1 MKKNIKNTL
10 IILTILLLVLIWI
23 ISKNTSVQAT
33 DNGSIKMN
41 IKLENFEPGGNVA
54 IEILLQDQKQGI
66 SSFTTYFHYDETI
79 FEEINSS
86 NITTNVSEDDL
97 DTIAYSSKTG
107 KITIY
112 YNEDIS
118 DLGTICT
125 INLKIKDDVDLS
137 NITEFVTTLGKVE
150 TYSFDYDNLV
160 DYGTISETTTIG
172 QKPEER
178 LYLSSESY
186 KIGNN
191 DINNYEEGDKYI
203 SRIKAETT
211 LKDYINNLNTN
222 GIIKV
227 IKEDGT
233 ELTENEYVGTG
244 MTLTVTKDEE
254 KIELKIAVMGDL
266 DGSGTITATDLSTLN
281 QTILKIVTLENEYKI
296 AADLDE
302 NDNLTATDLSTLN
315 QMLLKVL

>member
-1 MKKNIKNTL
+1 MKKNIKKTL
-10 IILTILLLVLIWI
+10 IIVTILLLVLIWI
-23 ISKNTSVQAT
+23 ISKNTSVQAS

-41 IKLENFEPGGNVA
+41 IKLENFEPGGDVA

-66 SSFTTYFHYDETI
+66 SAFTGYFHYDKNI
-79 FEEINSS
+79 FEEISSS
-86 NITTNVSEDDL
+86 NIETDVSEDDL
-97 DTIAYSSKTG
+97 DTIAYSSKTE

-125 INLKIKDDVDLS
+125 INLKIRDDIDLS
-137 NITEFVTTLGKVE
+137 NITEFETTLGKAE
-150 TYSFDYDNLV
+150 TYSLDYDNLV
-160 DYGTISETTTIG
+160 EYETISEITKVG
-172 QKPEER
+172 QQSEEN

-203 SRIKAETT
+203 SRIKEQTT
-211 LKDYINNLNTN
+211 LKDYINNLDTN
-222 GIIKV
+222 GTIKV

-233 ELTENEYVGTG
+233 ELSENEYVGTG
-244 MTLTVTKDEE
+244 MTVTVTKDEE
-254 KIELKIAVMGDL
+254 KIELKMAVMGDL
-266 DGSGTITATDLSTLN
+266 DGNGKITATDLSTLK
-281 QTILKIVTLENEYKI
+281 QAIMEIVTVENEYKI
-296 AADLDE
+296 AADFDE

-315 QMLLKVL
+315 QMLL